1 MKITVVGT
9 MVCLESSHSCE
20 EIRKVANRRPAA
32 LNYVVTEGNN
42 KNILYTLS
50 ANGTPGINSRS
61 ITFEKNGV
69 SGKACLMIPLPAPQN
84 GENIKETVA
93 RSLGSGIVHSIVIDS
108 QIDRALNEINNEDID
123 IQRMIEVTNPQTDN
137 TAVSTANANAEG

>member
-50 ANGTPGINSRS
+50 ASGTPGINSRS
-61 ITFEKNGV
+61 ITFEKDGV
-69 SGKACLMIPLPAPQN
+69 SGKSCLMIPLPASQN
-84 GENIKETVA
+84 GETIKETVA
-93 RSLGSGIVHSIVIDS
+93 RVLGSGIVHSVVIDS
-108 QIDRALNEINNEDID
+108 QIDRAIDEIHNEDVD
-123 IQRMIEVTNPQTDN
+123 IQRMIDVAVPQTVDAPV
-137 TAVSTANANAEG
+137 TEG

>member
-20 EIRKVANRRPAA
+20 DIRKVANRKPSA
-32 LNYVVTEGNN
+32 LNYIVTEGNN
-42 KNILYTLS
+42 KNILYSLS

-93 RSLGSGIVHSIVIDS
+93 RVLGSGIVHSIVIDS
-108 QIDRALNEINNEDID
+108 QIDRALDEINNEDID
-123 IQRMIEVTNPQTDN
+123 IQRMIEVAAPQTEN
-137 TAVSTANANAEG
+137 TAVSTVNANAEG